1 MMLEIWWKVFL
12 LGLVIAGVAKLLGS
26 GAGFVALFVGSSVA
40 VLVLVIVG
48 LAVYGFFR
56 ERKRSQEEG

>member
-48 LAVYGFFR
+48 LAVYGFFK
-56 ERKRSQEEG
+56 ERKRSKEEG

>member
-26 GAGFVALFVGSSVA
+26 ATSFVALFVRSSVVA
-40 VLVLVIVG
+40 LVLVIVA
-48 LAVYGFFR
+48 LVISGFLS
-56 ERKRSQEEG
+56 ERKRSKEEG